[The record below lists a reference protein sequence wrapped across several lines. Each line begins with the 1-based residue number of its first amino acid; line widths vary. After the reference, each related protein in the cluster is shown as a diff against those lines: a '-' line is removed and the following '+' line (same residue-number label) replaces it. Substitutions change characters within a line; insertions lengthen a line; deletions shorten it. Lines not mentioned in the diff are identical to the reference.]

1 VWAVPQSESRTNF
14 IPTDHERRV
23 LLELLQSPQESL
35 ESIAH
40 ELKITL
46 AALTIYLAT
55 DDAASLFA
63 QADLA
68 NARRART
75 AAAAQLEKCIGALSL
90 MIDDYISDVTHNL
103 QRETPKSRREQDRQ
117 KETTRRAATV
127 LYRIANFTP
136 RTITAASHSPSPRE
150 GAGGW
155 VPPAPSNAIAT
166 PPSQALPKTNPTRQR
181 GATDATIALPV
192 LNNQPLPPSN
202 LPASTSPERER
213 AGLPTLHPAPSLTPR
228 IPITISA
235 PKLSRAPTPAARS
248 PEITH
253 ANNDT
258 CSPLRAPTFSRA
270 PPEARASRDR
280 SLREGSPHHPGC
292 AIPDVPS
299 RMCHDDPR
307 L

>member
-1 VWAVPQSESRTNF
+1 MPQVESRDNF

-23 LLELLQSPQESL
+23 LLELIQSPQESL

-75 AAAAQLEKCIGALSL
+75 AAAAHLEKCVGALAL
-90 MIDDYISDVTHNL
+90 IIDDFVSDITHNL

-136 RTITAASHSPSPRE
+136 KTLTLPTLT
-150 GAGGW
+150 
-155 VPPAPSNAIAT
+155 PPAPRPPAAPPLPAKRGEVPESARAVRGLNAHIAAAT
-166 PPSQALPKTNPTRQR
+166 PHPTPNIPALTNPTRQR
-181 GATDATIALPV
+181 GATPVTIALPV
-192 LNNQPLPPSN
+192 LNNHPLPPTTRT
-202 LPASTSPERER
+202 ASTSPERQQ
-213 AGLPTLHPAPSLTPR
+213 AAPLAPTSEIPNPKSQVPPSD
-228 IPITISA
+228 
-235 PKLSRAPTPAARS
+235 TPAAPS
-248 PEITH
+248 PRH
-253 ANNDT
+253 
-258 CSPLRAPTFSRA
+258 
-270 PPEARASRDR
+270 DR
-280 SLREGSPHHPGC
+280 SGPSAAANPHQVSNRTPVLDGSPIAQPSSARC
-292 AIPDVPS
+292 ERATVP
-299 RMCHDDPR
+299 P
-307 L
+307 